1 MTSIESKASMSI
13 ESKASMSIES
23 KALMNTESGAVM
35 NTESGFMPVSRE
47 EMLKLGIEQFDF
59 VYILGDAYVDH
70 PSFGAAIISL
80 SLIHI

>member
-1 MTSIESKASMSI
+1 MTSI

-59 VYILGDAYVDH
+59 VYI
-70 PSFGAAIISL
+70 
-80 SLIHI
+80 